1 MTMDSTF
8 DRPLLRLS
16 ATLLLVGQ
24 LLYVVITLFH
34 TGGEANHHPTIF
46 TAYAA
51 SRIWT
56 AVHVA
61 QFACIAIF
69 LSGLL
74 ALFSSLDVQTGTA
87 RLTSRLGAA
96 STTATLALYGVVLAV
111 DGVALK
117 QAVNAWVDAPEAE
130 KAARFAAAE
139 AMRWLEWGARSYE
152 NFTLGFAVLLA
163 AAVVRTAPIPRAIA
177 YLMALSGLTY
187 LVQGWLAGA
196 EGFSP
201 THTIAIVL
209 AEVLNATWMTWLL
222 VVAWRMPLLARVSPR
237 R

>member
-1 MTMDSTF
+1 MGSTF
-8 DRPLLRLS
+8 DPRLLRLT

-24 LLYVVITLFH
+24 LLYVGITLLH
-34 TGGEANHHPTIF
+34 TGGEANHHSAIF
-46 TAYAA
+46 TAYAG
-51 SRIWT
+51 SGIWT

-61 QFACIAIF
+61 QFACMAIF

-74 ALFSSLDVQTGTA
+74 ALFSAVDIQPGMA

-96 STTATLALYGVVLAV
+96 STTATLALYGFVLAV

-117 QAVNAWVDAPEAE
+117 QAVTAWLDAPEAE

-152 NFTLGFAVLLA
+152 NFTLGLAVLLA
-163 AAVVRTAPIPRAIA
+163 ATVVRTAPIPRPIA
-177 YLMALSGLTY
+177 HLMALSGLVY

-196 EGFSP
+196 AGFSP
-201 THTIAIVL
+201 RHTSAIVL
-209 AEVLNATWMTWLL
+209 AEVLNMAWMTWLL
-222 VVAWRMPLLARVSPR
+222 VVAWRSPQVGHVSHR
-237 R
+237 